1 MTEKILQAISDFKNG
16 KMVVVIDDH
25 DRENEGDLVMAA
37 EKITEEAITFMAKK
51 ASGLI
56 CVAITPE
63 LATKLELN
71 LMTEN
76 NQESMK
82 TAFTIS
88 VDAKHGTTT
97 GISAYE
103 RALTILTMINPS
115 AKAEDLVRPGHMFP
129 LIAKDGGVFAR
140 RGHTEASIELTK
152 IAGLFP
158 AAVICEIMNDSG
170 KMVRGKELELF
181 AENHNLC
188 LISIDEIVEYLE
200 KSCLV
205 QSSHQL

>member
-1 MTEKILQAISDFKNG
+1 MIEQILKAISDFKNG

-25 DRENEGDLVMAA
+25 NRENEGDLVIAA
-37 EKITEEAITFMAKK
+37 EKITEEAIAFMAKK

-56 CVAITPE
+56 CVAITAE
-63 LATKLELN
+63 LATKLKLH

-88 VDAKHGTTT
+88 VDAKHVTT

-103 RALTILTMINPS
+103 RALTILTMINHAANS
-115 AKAEDLVRPGHMFP
+115 EDLVRPGHIFP

-140 RGHTEASIELTK
+140 RGHTEASIELTT

-158 AAVICEIMNDSG
+158 AAVICEIMNDAG
-170 KMVRGKELELF
+170 KMVRGRELELF
-181 AENHNLC
+181 AKNHNLC
-188 LISIDEIVEYLE
+188 LISINEIVEY
-200 KSCLV
+200 
-205 QSSHQL
+205 